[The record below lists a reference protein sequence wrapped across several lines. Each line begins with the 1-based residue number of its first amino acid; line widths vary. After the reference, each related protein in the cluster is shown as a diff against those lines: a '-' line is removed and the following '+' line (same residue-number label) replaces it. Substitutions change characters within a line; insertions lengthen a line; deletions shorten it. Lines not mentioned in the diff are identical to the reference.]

1 MYSIQSFRDIWHKY
15 YLAQINAA
23 YAHPQ
28 GIELRVGG
36 RPSGVRGDWRAAD
49 WGAWIKKQSSVFTKD
64 YVDQFPDEEKEECYY
79 ITALEDFDPRRY
91 TQAQK
96 EQALAQAQ
104 REFTQDVAGTGAA
117 FREHDSPAC
126 QEYANTFL
134 QKEMAL
140 PQVPVLQQLGASE
153 AGDGRGCLPGVPPP
167 PPPPPMEA
175 PGQA

>member
-1 MYSIQSFRDIWHKY
+1 MYSIQSFHSVWHKY

-49 WGAWIKKQSSVFTKD
+49 WDAWIKKQSSVFTKD
-64 YVDQFPDEEKEECYY
+64 YEDQFADEGGDEGGEVYY
-79 ITALEDFDPRRY
+79 ITALENFDPRRY

-96 EQALAQAQ
+96 EQALAQVQ
-104 REFTQDVAGTGAA
+104 REYTQGLGGDPDEGAPPC
-117 FREHDSPAC
+117 H
-126 QEYANTFL
+126 EYANTFL